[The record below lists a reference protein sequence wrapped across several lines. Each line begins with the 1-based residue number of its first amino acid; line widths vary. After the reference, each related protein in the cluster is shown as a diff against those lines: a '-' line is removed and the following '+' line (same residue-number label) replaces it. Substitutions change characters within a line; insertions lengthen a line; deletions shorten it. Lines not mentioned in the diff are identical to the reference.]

1 LWRCWRLLVKLC
13 QTGWQHWRLAA
24 AVAAMTAAVAA
35 AVQLTPLQGTAGVQK
50 QQTDWLSH
58 PVVSLLLLLL
68 GLAQVWIRVLL

>member
-13 QTGWQHWRLAA
+13 QTGWQHWRLA
-24 AVAAMTAAVAA
+24 AAMTAAVAA